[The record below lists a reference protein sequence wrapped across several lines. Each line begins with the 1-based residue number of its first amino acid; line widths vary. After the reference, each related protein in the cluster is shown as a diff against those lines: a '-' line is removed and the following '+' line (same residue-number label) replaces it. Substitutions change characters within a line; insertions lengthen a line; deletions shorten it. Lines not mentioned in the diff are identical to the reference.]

1 MCTLCYI
8 VNGLAQQQK
17 DCKCSLLICFLSNGD
32 GIENLDKS
40 VRYKNRKVVRTPTHP
55 PKMEFNCES
64 RTQQKKA
71 RQEWVCGLARLEPL
85 VAGKSDCGCCLHEE
99 GCYRY
104 ALFTNFIYT
113 VETKYFRYALNNV
126 GVVNLVSIAKE
137 EFSHKKEAY
146 EKRHAMLNFAA
157 VHVENSTYD
166 LHYRLNGNIPIC
178 RTAYLFFHG
187 LCDGTLRTAETNFC
201 IGKLGWGHSQRR
213 ARRSKL
219 NDTMKDEAQ
228 DWIRDRVELLAED
241 QPNSG
246 GLVQGDESDEENC
259 GYMTVVDKD
268 GRWQVVDDIDNVQKR
283 RLKPST
289 SLPKWKA
296 RKHMDPIIKKVR
308 VGCALVC
315 HPSSASMFG
324 CLGAGLVDSLHKRSR
339 K

>member
-17 DCKCSLLICFLSNGD
+17 DCKCSLLICFLSDGD

-187 LCDGTLRTAETNFC
+187 LCDGTLRTAETNLHRQARMGTQPATSKEKQVERYNERRSSRLDTRQSRAVSRGSAKQRRVSARRRVGR
-201 IGKLGWGHSQRR
+201 GKL
-213 ARRSKL
+213 
-219 NDTMKDEAQ
+219 
-228 DWIRDRVELLAED
+228 WIYD
-241 QPNSG
+241 S
-246 GLVQGDESDEENC
+246 C
-259 GYMTVVDKD
+259 G
-268 GRWQVVDDIDNVQKR
+268 
-283 RLKPST
+283 
-289 SLPKWKA
+289 
-296 RKHMDPIIKKVR
+296 
-308 VGCALVC
+308 
-315 HPSSASMFG
+315 
-324 CLGAGLVDSLHKRSR
+324 
-339 K
+339 